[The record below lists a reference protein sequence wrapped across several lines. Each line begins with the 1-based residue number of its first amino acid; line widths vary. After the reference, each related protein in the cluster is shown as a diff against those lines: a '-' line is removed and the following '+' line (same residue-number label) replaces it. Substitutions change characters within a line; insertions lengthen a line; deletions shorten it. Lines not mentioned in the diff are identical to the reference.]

1 MPNPNGPPHPY
12 HIHPT
17 YFNSNANANAQPGPS
32 ISRRR
37 SSLQPGGE
45 TESDKFRDAEEDARD
60 SGDYDM
66 SKDLLA
72 FNPPPPRNHGYDS
85 LSSPYRPRPLDQS
98 HALSPNSTGLSSP
111 ATSPGRERLP
121 SSNSITSMSSN
132 TGGRRAPAPAAL
144 ELSPRKERPRN
155 QYESLGYG
163 VPVEH
168 RRVAT
173 EPPMDRVSPFDTF
186 CGVAYA

>member
-1 MPNPNGPPHPY
+1 MPNGQPHPY

-17 YFNSNANANAQPGPS
+17 YFTTNPNAQPGPS

-37 SSLQPGGE
+37 SSLQPNGE
-45 TESDKFRDAEEDARD
+45 ARASLTESDKFRDAEEDARD

-66 SKDLLA
+66 GKDLLA
-72 FNPPPPRNHGYDS
+72 FNPPPPRGYDS
-85 LSSPYRPRPLDQS
+85 LSSPYRQRPFDQS
-98 HALSPNSTGLSSP
+98 NALSPNSTGMSSP

-155 QYESLGYG
+155 QYESLGHG
-163 VPVEH
+163 VPVEQ

-173 EPPMDRVSPFDTF
+173 EPPMDRVSVLAVF
-186 CGVAYA
+186 CDIAYN